1 MKKRAL
7 RIMIILLTG
16 SLPFLPSCSK
26 KEEPKVQG
34 PPSESLGR
42 EMGETMHGAINQA
55 KEVRDELSQRAQ
67 QTLDEMKGEEK
78 RETDPF
84 KILEGP
90 TTSDK

>member
-7 RIMIILLTG
+7 RIMSMLLAG
-16 SLPFLPSCSK
+16 NLAFLSSCSR
-26 KEEPKVQG
+26 KEEPQVQG
-34 PPSESLGR
+34 SPSESLGH

-67 QTLDEMKGEEK
+67 QTLDEMQGEKK

-84 KILEGP
+84 KLLEGP
-90 TTSDK
+90 TSSDK